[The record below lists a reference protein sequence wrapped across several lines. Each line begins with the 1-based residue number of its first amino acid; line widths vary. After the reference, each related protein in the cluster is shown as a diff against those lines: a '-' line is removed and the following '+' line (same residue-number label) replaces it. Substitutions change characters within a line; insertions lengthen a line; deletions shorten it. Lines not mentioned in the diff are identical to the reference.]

1 MSLYSLL
8 LHCALALI
16 SFFSVRLSLP
26 KVLGMLSKSG
36 LTRPNFR
43 GENIPTAAGMVFL
56 TMSFIWIAAGVLLR
70 LYFPWQA
77 LSLLMLL
84 MAFGFAGMIDD
95 YLGNRAYSG
104 LRGHWRALRSG
115 ELSTGAFKAIFGGAA
130 ALVFAIF
137 VARFTD
143 DGKITIL
150 LMNTF
155 IVALSANAVNLF
167 DLRPGRAGKVFIFGT
182 VALFLVAFSPERI
195 TLMFPILAALLGYLP
210 ADLSAKAMMG
220 DTGSNALGAALGAFA
235 VFTLSPL
242 AKIIYL
248 VLLVGL
254 HVVAELT
261 SLSKIIE
268 NSVFLKAIDR
278 WGRKE

>member
-8 LHCALALI
+8 LHCALALA
-16 SFFSVRLSLP
+16 SFFSARLGLP

-36 LTRPNFR
+36 LTRSNFR
-43 GENIPTAAGMVFL
+43 GDNIPTAAGIIILVVPF
-56 TMSFIWIAAGVLLR
+56 FWIAAGILLR

-77 LSLLMLL
+77 LSLMMLL

-95 YLGNRAYSG
+95 FLGNRAQSG

-115 ELSTGAFKAIFGGAA
+115 ELTTGAFKAIFGGAA
-130 ALVFAIF
+130 ALAFAIF

-143 DGKITIL
+143 NGNIAAL
-150 LMNTF
+150 LMNTL

-167 DLRPGRAGKVFIFGT
+167 DLRPGRAGKVFIIGM

-195 TLMFPILAALLGYLP
+195 TLMFPILAALLGYMP
-210 ADLSAKAMMG
+210 SDLSSKAMMG

-235 VFTLSPL
+235 VLTLSPL
-242 AKIIYL
+242 AGLIF
-248 VLLVGL
+248 LLLLIGL
-254 HVVAELT
+254 HVVAEFT

-268 NSVFLKAIDR
+268 NSMVLKAIDR

>member
-8 LHCALALI
+8 MHCALALA
-16 SFFSVRLSLP
+16 SFFSVRLMLP
-26 KVLGMLSKSG
+26 KVLALLDRSG

-43 GENIPTAAGMVFL
+43 GDHIPTAAGVIILVVPF
-56 TMSFIWIAAGVLLR
+56 FWIAAGVLLR

-77 LSLLMLL
+77 LSLLMLM

-95 YLGNRAYSG
+95 FLGNRAQSG

-115 ELSTGAFKAIFGGAA
+115 ELTTGAFKAIFGGAA
-130 ALVFAIF
+130 AFAFAIF
-137 VARFTD
+137 VARFMD
-143 DGKITIL
+143 NGNL
-150 LMNTF
+150 AVLVMNAL

-167 DLRPGRAGKVFIFGT
+167 DLRPGRAGKVFVFGLA
-182 VALFLVAFSPERI
+182 ALFLVAFSPERI

-210 ADLSAKAMMG
+210 FDMSAKAMMG
-220 DTGSNALGAALGAFA
+220 DTGSNVLGAALGACA

-242 AKIIYL
+242 AGLI
-248 VLLVGL
+248 LLLLLIGL
-254 HVVAELT
+254 HVTAEFT
-261 SLSKIIE
+261 SLNKIIE
-268 NSVFLKAIDR
+268 NSVVLKAIDR

>member
-8 LHCALALI
+8 MHCALALA
-16 SFFSVRLSLP
+16 SFFSVRLMFP
-26 KVLGMLSKSG
+26 KVLGMLGKSG

-43 GENIPTAAGMVFL
+43 GDNIPIAAGVIILVVPFFWL
-56 TMSFIWIAAGVLLR
+56 AAGVLLR

-77 LSLLMLL
+77 LSLLMLM

-95 YLGNRAYSG
+95 FLGNRAQSG

-115 ELSTGAFKAIFGGAA
+115 ELTTGAFKAIFGGGA
-130 ALVFAIF
+130 ALAFAIF
-137 VARFTD
+137 VSRFTD
-143 DGKITIL
+143 NGNL
-150 LMNTF
+150 AVLVMNAL

-167 DLRPGRAGKVFIFGT
+167 DLRPGRAGKAFIFGMT
-182 VALFLVAFSPERI
+182 ALFLVAFSPERI

-210 ADLSAKAMMG
+210 FDLSSKAMMG

-242 AKIIYL
+242 AGLIF
-248 VLLVGL
+248 LLLLIGL
-254 HVVAELT
+254 HVVAEFA

-268 NSVFLKAIDR
+268 NSVVLKAIDR